1 MGSIHWPTIGI
12 SVMGGLLVGS
22 VPAIVIQAGLS
33 GTAESALLVLLQFV
47 VQFGVGIA
55 AGRLAK
61 HRAPNLHGGVAA
73 LVFFF
78 LIAAFSLAAGNDAN
92 PLALA
97 LGGAIALLI
106 GTAGGVLG
114 GMERDA

>member
-1 MGSIHWPTIGI
+1 
-12 SVMGGLLVGS
+12 MGGLLLGS
-22 VPAIVIQAGLS
+22 IPAIFIQTVLS
-33 GTAESALLVLLQFV
+33 GTSESALLVLLQFV

-55 AGRLAK
+55 AGRMAR
-61 HRAPNLHGGVAA
+61 HRSPNLHGGVAA
-73 LVFFF
+73 LAFFF

-114 GMERDA
+114 GMERGA